1 MIYLNLLHR
10 IFGRRDSL
18 SRQEIDALKK
28 EQSPQNI
35 QDKEQD
41 GGFNQDAVS
50 GWSTI
55 DSNVDEQMSTLDRK
69 FLNQTRKSQYTTSS
83 KGAYLF
89 LFVFIST
96 MMLLVIYTYQGKQ
109 LIQRD
114 NQDPLVTENQRV
126 LPDSASEKQAQQNK
140 TVAYHITEKKL
151 AEIDTYKNID
161 STRQIRPKELMTQ
174 GASETS
180 ENPDR
185 SMTSDEPVNQLAPK
199 NIETIPTR
207 KPRTLTYK
215 NTPEIYLN
223 ELKTVDYRS
232 IRKDKVITSPLRP
245 QVGTPAS
252 LREPS
257 KEEPLQKTAHKQT
270 VDYLIYLENSH
281 YYFLQKN
288 YKRALVRY
296 LTILD
301 HYPDDVNAHFYAG
314 LCFYN
319 LGQFEKAV
327 KQFDESYPLEIGNF
341 REEARW
347 FKAQSLYQLGQV
359 EAAMSV
365 FDSINKAGGFYSEQ
379 AKKRIEQLK
388 PHR

>member
-10 IFGRRDSL
+10 IFRRRDPL

-28 EQSPQNI
+28 EQPPQSI

-41 GGFNQDAVS
+41 GGFNQDAAS
-50 GWSTI
+50 GWSAI
-55 DSNVDEQMSTLDRK
+55 DSNVDEQMSALDQK
-69 FLNQTRKSQYTTSS
+69 FLNQTEQSRYTPINRGT
-83 KGAYLF
+83 YLF

-96 MMLLVIYTYQGKQ
+96 MILLIIYTYRGKQ
-109 LIQRD
+109 LVQRN
-114 NQDPLVTENQRV
+114 NQHSLLTENKSV
-126 LPDSASEKQAQQNK
+126 LSDSSSEKQAQHNK
-140 TVAYHITEKKL
+140 TVEYHITEKKL

-161 STRQIRPKELMTQ
+161 SIRQIRPKELMTQ
-174 GASETS
+174 EALETS
-180 ENPDR
+180 KNPDR
-185 SMTSDEPVNQLAPK
+185 SMTSDEPINQLAPK
-199 NIETIPTR
+199 NIETIPTH

-215 NTPEIYLN
+215 NSPEIYLN

-232 IRKDKVITSPLRP
+232 IRKDKAITSPLPP
-245 QVGTPAS
+245 QMGTPAS
-252 LREPS
+252 QREPY
-257 KEEPLQKTAHKQT
+257 KEETVQKKAHKQT
-270 VDYLIYLENSH
+270 VDYMIYLENSH

-314 LCFYN
+314 LCLYN

-327 KQFDESYPLEIGNF
+327 KQFDQSYPLEIGNF

-347 FKAQSLYQLGQV
+347 FKAQSLYQLGQL
-359 EAAMSV
+359 EAAISV
-365 FDSINKAGGFYSEQ
+365 FESINKAGGFYSEQ